1 MQFANQLWQA
11 DTTGKSVIKE
21 SLKQLSEKEYLV
33 ATVARTL
40 HTYTALSDFPLTSR
54 GQGHQVTGE
63 LDDFLWERPT
73 GGDRR

>member
-1 MQFANQLWQA
+1 MYF
-11 DTTGKSVIKE
+11 KSYDIRQNSFFEILPVIIGRAGALLE
-21 SLKQLSEKEYLV
+21 NSRS
-33 ATVARTL
+33 
-40 HTYTALSDFPLTSR
+40 ALSDFPLTSR